1 MRCQLRPAQASCEAV
16 DQSVDTHAVTTK
28 FDERHRQCIRVVML
42 LRQVVDKDISMAV
55 DAHRCPWAS
64 SKMNLYFFNPVDS
77 ANCSTMAHVM
87 IHDLHGACNWSA
99 NLGTYVNGTSL

>member
-87 IHDLHGACNWSA
+87 IHDLHGACN
-99 NLGTYVNGTSL
+99 